1 MRAVVQ
7 RASKAQVEVD
17 GKTIATI
24 SKGLVVFAGV
34 GNTDSSQDLQYIAD
48 KIANL
53 RVFEDESGKMNSSPV
68 DINADILVISNFT
81 VYGDM
86 RHGRRPDFTAAARP
100 DAAKSLYEKFVE
112 TLKRHKLKVES
123 GEFQAMM
130 NVVVENDGP
139 VTILL
144 DSKKGF

>member
-7 RASKAQVEVD
+7 RVFKAKVEVE
-17 GKTIATI
+17 GKVLGEIGR
-24 SKGLVVFAGV
+24 GLVVFAGV

-53 RVFEDESGKMNSSPV
+53 RVFEDGAGKMNSSPV

-112 TLKRHKLKVES
+112 TLKKYNLKVES